1 MPKVSA
7 AHRESR
13 RDQIT
18 AAALTCFAQKGF
30 QRTSMADIIAASG
43 LSAGAIYLH
52 FESKQQIALA
62 VGRQV
67 LSRRLGDLDDLSGGP
82 LPDPVSMLRIILA
95 RMVDDMVDSRL
106 LMQLWGEATSD
117 PEMGA
122 LVGEIFGTLKIG
134 FTRYLTA
141 WATQK
146 RAVDPERWATRALP
160 AVLALA
166 QGFMVQRALVPGFD
180 AETYFDGIRLV
191 TDQASKP
198 RVRDETGGGCW
209 RSDSQPR
216 TVGSVGPASAVGG
229 TSPLS
234 TSSGFGS
241 VVRNLKNTIA
251 ATVAAPP
258 PTMNGIVRSIRPRSP
273 PITAPSGIDPQ
284 RIVRQLPCTRPSSLP
299 GMMLCRSDITS
310 TFQTNTPT
318 LVTK

>member
-1 MPKVSA
+1 MPKVSDQ
-7 AHRESR
+7 HRASR

-18 AAALTCFAQKGF
+18 AAALACFAEKGF

-67 LSRRLGDLDDLSGGP
+67 LGRRLSELDDLSGGP
-82 LPDPVSMLRIILA
+82 LPDPVAMLRIILA

-117 PEMGA
+117 PDMGA

-141 WATQK
+141 WATQ
-146 RAVDPERWATRALP
+146 RGATDPAAWAARSLP

-180 AETYFDGIRLV
+180 ADAYFDGV
-191 TDQASKP
+191 
-198 RVRDETGGGCW
+198 RVVAGPGFDTPGSAGHSTGG
-209 RSDSQPR
+209 
-216 TVGSVGPASAVGG
+216 
-229 TSPLS
+229 
-234 TSSGFGS
+234 
-241 VVRNLKNTIA
+241 
-251 ATVAAPP
+251 
-258 PTMNGIVRSIRPRSP
+258 
-273 PITAPSGIDPQ
+273 
-284 RIVRQLPCTRPSSLP
+284 
-299 GMMLCRSDITS
+299 
-310 TFQTNTPT
+310 
-318 LVTK
+318 